1 MKLTLANWGYYS
13 ICFKNLMESLGIE
26 VILPEKTTPK
36 AIEEGAKISP
46 DLFCFPLK
54 VNIGNYLSAI
64 RKGADTIF
72 MWENIGGSCRLRYYW
87 IIQEKALRE
96 AGFKATVLNINARN
110 FFPILNKIRKENKI
124 SIFGLVRSFLFFIRQ
139 IWFIEKTEKKV
150 RYLRPRELESGRSDQ
165 ILIKT
170 LDDLDKVVTARQLM
184 VLERKTEKA
193 LSDIQIDKNRKVLK
207 IGLVGEIYTV
217 VDGTLNFDLEK
228 KLGQMEIEVCRQM
241 NLLYHLKK
249 TIFPWIDW
257 KIQKKIMPYL
267 KSTVGGHGRDAIYEL
282 LEYSKEG
289 FDGVIQLLPFG
300 CMPETTVRPIL
311 QNISKEKGI
320 HFISFSIDE
329 QTGEVGVSTRLEAF
343 VDLIK
348 NKQLS

>member
-249 TIFPWIDW
+249 TIFPIFLFFIPIDF
-257 KIQKKIMPYL
+257 
-267 KSTVGGHGRDAIYEL
+267 E
-282 LEYSKEG
+282 
-289 FDGVIQLLPFG
+289 
-300 CMPETTVRPIL
+300 IL
-311 QNISKEKGI
+311 QARIVNR
-320 HFISFSIDE
+320 F
-329 QTGEVGVSTRLEAF
+329 LM
-343 VDLIK
+343 K
-348 NKQLS
+348 NAL